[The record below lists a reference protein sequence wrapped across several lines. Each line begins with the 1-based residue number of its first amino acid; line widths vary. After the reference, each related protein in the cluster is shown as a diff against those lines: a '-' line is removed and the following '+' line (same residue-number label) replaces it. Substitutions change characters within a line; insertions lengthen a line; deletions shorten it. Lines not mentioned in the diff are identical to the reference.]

1 MTVIKY
7 TCTQSFIYMIS
18 YCLDL
23 ELWVLL
29 LNLDRLVHTI
39 IVHTFL
45 LTFFTDR
52 RVTLIYHQIFLIVLS
67 LIIPVIRGL
76 LNDTFA
82 LQTNRQTT
90 SY

>member
-1 MTVIKY
+1 MTVINY

-29 LNLDRLVHTI
+29 LNLDWLVQTI
-39 IVHTFL
+39 SVQTFL
-45 LTFFTDR
+45 LKFFIDK
-52 RVTLIYHQIFLIVLS
+52 RVTFIYHQFILIVLS
-67 LIIPVIRGL
+67 LKISVIRGL
-76 LNDTFA
+76 LNGTFA

-90 SY
+90 